1 MQTINYNSNIGDT
14 KFVDDSLVAI
24 VGDSGFLSFWDVR
37 TNSIV
42 QTSDISD
49 SQKREVYTLSVN
61 PVQNQLLLTGGQDST
76 VKIWDRRN
84 LSAKLHK
91 FEGHDDSVMSVEW
104 SPVNSTWMITQVV
117 CLQVDLQTKKLR
129 FGI

>member
-49 SQKREVYTLSVN
+49 S
-61 PVQNQLLLTGGQDST
+61 
-76 VKIWDRRN
+76 
-84 LSAKLHK
+84 
-91 FEGHDDSVMSVEW
+91 
-104 SPVNSTWMITQVV
+104 
-117 CLQVDLQTKKLR
+117 
-129 FGI
+129 